1 MENKNNDTKPVSRV
15 TTSIILDSSYIFLAL
30 YNKLEGQWKKKTN
43 KDKHKNSYF
52 DGYEFINY
60 YFENIPMYI
69 SDLITTTKM
78 QYNVDNKT
86 QLANVY
92 ITKGSRTSW
101 RNNVIS
107 DYASE
112 LPARIIPL
120 LEIIIRKE
128 IGIKDCKLY
137 EGFNLESNDC
147 VALLTKKLREKDEN
161 MFIHII
167 SNNKRL
173 IQLNSE
179 RTTIT
184 NINNEQIHLKS
195 KILSESIIFTP
206 NKYLFFL
213 ILKGD
218 ADINMPCVF
227 FDEKTDMEYDEYYD
241 NNDMIVEECQD
252 IILAERLRNNYLICD
267 YNSIPK
273 KLIISFNKNNNDI

>member
-1 MENKNNDTKPVSRV
+1 MENNKTTSNV
-15 TTSIILDSSYIFLAL
+15 TTSIIIDSSYIFLAL
-30 YNKLEGQWKKKTN
+30 YNKLEGQWKKKTT

-52 DGYEFINY
+52 DGYEFINF
-60 YFENIPMYI
+60 YFDNIPMYI
-69 SDLITTTKM
+69 NDLITTTKM
-78 QYNVDNKT
+78 QYNSDNVTNK
-86 QLANVY
+86 ANVY
-92 ITKGSRTSW
+92 ITKGWRTSW
-101 RNNVIS
+101 RNNVVS
-107 DYASE
+107 NYTCE
-112 LPARIIPL
+112 LPAKIIPL

-128 IGIKDCKLY
+128 IGIKECNLY

-184 NINNEQIHLKS
+184 NINNEQIHTKS
-195 KILSESIIFTP
+195 NILSELIIFTP

-218 ADINMPCVF
+218 DDINMLGVF
-227 FDEKTDMEYDEYYD
+227 FDKKSDIEYDEYYD
-241 NNDMIVEECQD
+241 NNEMVVEECQD

-273 KLIISFNKNNNDI
+273 NLIISFNKNNNDI